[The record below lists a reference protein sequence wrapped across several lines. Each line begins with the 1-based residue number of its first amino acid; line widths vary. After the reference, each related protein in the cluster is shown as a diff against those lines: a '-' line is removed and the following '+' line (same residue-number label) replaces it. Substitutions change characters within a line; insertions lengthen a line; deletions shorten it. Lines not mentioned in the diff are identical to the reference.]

1 MPLSPYEGTTTTI
14 VEVSSGSTLPTLAP
28 VTDIIE
34 KLTLQIVGQFFVTMR
49 YCIKLILSGWI
60 SFEFVRSHLENQ
72 VENIRQTRDFDRMTV
87 YQALFEKLGTYSKDL
102 KNLERANL
110 VVDAQWVSEDLH
122 IRQEQE

>member
-1 MPLSPYEGTTTTI
+1 VPLSPYEGTTTTI

-110 VVDAQWVSEDLH
+110 VVDAQWVSEDLR